1 MSSGQIFRLREW
13 SNKRGPGNGG
23 IGLLFH
29 VERPRP
35 AVPDRER

>member
-1 MSSGQIFRLREW
+1 MQLTA
-13 SNKRGPGNGG
+13 NKRSSGNGG
-23 IGLLFH
+23 TLLERH